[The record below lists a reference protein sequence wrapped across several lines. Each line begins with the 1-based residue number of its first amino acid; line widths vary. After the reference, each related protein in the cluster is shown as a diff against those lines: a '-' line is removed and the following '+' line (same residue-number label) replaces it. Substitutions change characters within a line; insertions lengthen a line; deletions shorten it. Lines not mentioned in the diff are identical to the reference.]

1 MTNYV
6 GFPHFI
12 RVVLIDKLQI
22 TLNEQVADKLSAID
36 HFRAHIAKPVIMIN
50 VKKSLAIFRINK
62 FLSGFFQQ
70 GTDFFLVHFTNFI
83 FSNITVL
90 FLKPANL
97 STLYLPTCAALQLLQ
112 TNSFNLPVTCLVDH

>member
-22 TLNEQVADKLSAID
+22 TLNERVADKLSAID
-36 HFRAHIAKPVIMIN
+36 HFRAHMAKPVIMIN